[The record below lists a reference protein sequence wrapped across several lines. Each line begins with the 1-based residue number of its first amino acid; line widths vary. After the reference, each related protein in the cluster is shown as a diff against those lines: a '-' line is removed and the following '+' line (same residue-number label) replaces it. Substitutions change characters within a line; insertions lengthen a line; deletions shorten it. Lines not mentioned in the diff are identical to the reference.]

1 MSPSANASAPPKS
14 HGGEK
19 GLRDFDGC
27 GDERASNH
35 DSSDGPALGP
45 PNSYAKR
52 GVEDSTAS
60 SSEMGKASETVHEG
74 RRNC

>member
-1 MSPSANASAPPKS
+1 MSPRANASAPPKS

-35 DSSDGPALGP
+35 DSSDGPTLGP
-45 PNSYAKR
+45 PNSDAKR

-60 SSEMGKASETVHEG
+60 FSEKGKASKRVHER